1 MNMTYYKHLSLEIT
15 LLLCGIIFYFLFSI
29 APANETSVSSA
40 AITQL
45 FIFIYYFC
53 ILGKKAGTFFSSYA
67 VFLIVFYLFQN
78 GQVLLYALNIP
89 FDTFYVDK
97 YSSRILL
104 DSVIFST
111 LCLISAFGA
120 SIFSL
125 NKSPNDIIQKNGNQ
139 LNPKNVLAVSKKG
152 FFFLGIVALPLMFVK
167 FYICAT
173 TGYFMM
179 IKFAETVP
187 SILKMIEKLFLA
199 FSVLSLVYSDRKSR
213 WYKIIT
219 IIILIW
225 SLLAVFSGDRTVGL
239 AGIAMLLLYRSNT
252 NGVKL
257 SFIKRV
263 KKYTFFIFVGLGI
276 LYLINIAFSFRM
288 QEQVETHSV
297 YDTVIDAI
305 SQLGFSFFPLVLMMD
320 VCPSVHSF
328 QYGKTFIGG
337 LVYGLIPSNI
347 DFFGITETFEEWSSG
362 PTSWID
368 QDFNYNFGID
378 FSLIAECWVNFGWYG
393 WIAMFFLCVV
403 IAKLLRNVDF
413 MNKDNKFSQY
423 TSLILMYSWF
433 TLPRRKSYFI
443 FNNWFWYILVVAILL
458 LIFCRKRK
466 NASSYE

>member
-1 MNMTYYKHLSLEIT
+1 MTYYKHLSLEIT

-125 NKSPNDIIQKNGNQ
+125 DKSPNDIIQRNANQ
-139 LNPKNVLAVSKKG
+139 LNPKNVLALSQKG

-239 AGIAMLLLYRSNT
+239 AGIAMLLLYKSNT

-288 QEQVETHSV
+288 QEQVETHSI

-337 LVYGLIPSNI
+337 LVYGLIPSNL
-347 DFFGITETFEEWSSG
+347 DFFGITDTFEEWSSG

-378 FSLIAECWVNFGWYG
+378 FSLIAECWANFGWYG
-393 WIAMFFLCVV
+393 WIAMFFLCVI

-413 MNKDNKFSQY
+413 LNKDNKFSQY

-466 NASSYE
+466 STSSYE

>member
-1 MNMTYYKHLSLEIT
+1 MTYYKHLSLEIT

-125 NKSPNDIIQKNGNQ
+125 DKSPNDIIQRNANQ
-139 LNPKNVLAVSKKG
+139 LNPKNVLALSQKG

-239 AGIAMLLLYRSNT
+239 AGIAMLLLYKSNT

-276 LYLINIAFSFRM
+276 L
-288 QEQVETHSV
+288 
-297 YDTVIDAI
+297 
-305 SQLGFSFFPLVLMMD
+305 
-320 VCPSVHSF
+320 
-328 QYGKTFIGG
+328 
-337 LVYGLIPSNI
+337 
-347 DFFGITETFEEWSSG
+347 
-362 PTSWID
+362 
-368 QDFNYNFGID
+368 
-378 FSLIAECWVNFGWYG
+378 
-393 WIAMFFLCVV
+393 
-403 IAKLLRNVDF
+403 
-413 MNKDNKFSQY
+413 
-423 TSLILMYSWF
+423 
-433 TLPRRKSYFI
+433 
-443 FNNWFWYILVVAILL
+443 
-458 LIFCRKRK
+458 
-466 NASSYE
+466 

>member
-1 MNMTYYKHLSLEIT
+1 MTWTKNLSLEIT
-15 LLLCGIIFYFLFSI
+15 LVLCGIIFYALFSFV
-29 APANETSVSSA
+29 PANNASVRSA
-40 AITQL
+40 AISQL
-45 FIFIYYFC
+45 LIFACYFC
-53 ILGKKAGTFFSSYA
+53 ILGKKAGTYFSSYA

-78 GQVLLYALNIP
+78 GQVLLYALNID
-89 FDTFYVDK
+89 FDTFYVDR
-97 YSSRILL
+97 YNSQVLL
-104 DSVIFST
+104 ESVIFST

-120 SIFSL
+120 SVFSL
-125 NKSPNDIIQKNGNQ
+125 DRTPKDIIQRSSN
-139 LNPKNVLAVSKKG
+139 LLCTRSVLTVSQKG

-173 TGYFMM
+173 AGYFVM

-199 FSVLSLVYSDRKSR
+199 FSVLSLVYSDRKSK
-213 WYKIIT
+213 WYKFITIVIIT
-219 IIILIW
+219 W

-239 AGIAMLLLYRSNT
+239 AGIAMILLYRSNT

-257 SFIKRV
+257 SLGQKL
-263 KKYTFFIFVGLGI
+263 KKYAIFIFVGLGI

-288 QEQVETHSV
+288 QEQVEAHSV

-328 QYGKTFIGG
+328 QYGKTYIGG

-347 DFFGITETFEEWSSG
+347 DFVGITKKFEEWSSG

-393 WIAMFFLCVV
+393 WIAMFFLCVI

-413 MNKDNKFSQY
+413 LQMDNKFTQY
-423 TSLILMYSWF
+423 TTLILMYSWF

-443 FNNWFWYILVVAILL
+443 FNNWFWYIFVISILL

-466 NASSYE
+466 SCSPNE